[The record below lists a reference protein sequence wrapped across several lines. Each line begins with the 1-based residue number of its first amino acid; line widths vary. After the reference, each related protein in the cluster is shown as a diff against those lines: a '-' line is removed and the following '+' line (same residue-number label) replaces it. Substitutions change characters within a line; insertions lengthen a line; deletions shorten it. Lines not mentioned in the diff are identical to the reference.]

1 MQKRFPLPRAGEFF
15 AQVKFRETEPIR
27 QVSRM
32 NTSASTLLR
41 ALATVGVR
49 TVHFRVL
56 SQYDAH
62 KHTTP
67 IAMLDEEHEGT
78 GHKMPRFSIPD
89 LFNAYALTPRK
100 GYYTL
105 EVNHGQLSFVPP
117 KIRSTSSSNASQLD
131 SSELK
136 RWKPKVTRR
145 RSRAKSNRLRK
156 FPSA

>member
-1 MQKRFPLPRAGEFF
+1 
-15 AQVKFRETEPIR
+15 
-27 QVSRM
+27 M

-49 TVHFRVL
+49 SVRFRVL
-56 SQYDAH
+56 SQHDAH

-67 IAMLDEEHEGT
+67 IALLDEDEG
-78 GHKMPRFSIPD
+78 GHRMPRFSIPD

-105 EVNHGQLSFVPP
+105 EVDHGQLSFTPP
-117 KIRSTSSSNASQLD
+117 GVRATSSDDTTAGSGPK
-131 SSELK
+131 K
-136 RWKPKVTRR
+136 RWKPKVSQRR
-145 RSRAKSNRLRK
+145 VRAKSTRLRK